1 MERSSVHKMSK
12 KSLQSRE
19 QNNANKISAYIFAKQ
34 KQVMKKAYID
44 YFAVTIM
51 FFAMALLVFI
61 VGLNTEDAVHSKQI
75 LFGAVPLILI
85 ITFIFAF
92 FFLRCLL
99 IFNKLRKAANTTEE
113 NRIIVCKKIAF
124 LFYPVSKFTSAI
136 ISIVFTDENGEKYYY
151 VITDDV
157 SSDSKKDIRKEL
169 YGSEVLLVCY
179 KNTNLIKDY
188 NIR

>member
-1 MERSSVHKMSK
+1 MSK

-92 FFLRCLL
+92 FH
-99 IFNKLRKAANTTEE
+99 KT
-113 NRIIVCKKIAF
+113 NR
-124 LFYPVSKFTSAI
+124 LTM
-136 ISIVFTDENGEKYYY
+136 
-151 VITDDV
+151 
-157 SSDSKKDIRKEL
+157 
-169 YGSEVLLVCY
+169 
-179 KNTNLIKDY
+179 
-188 NIR
+188 